1 METCE
6 VAIDEIQPCNL
17 SVFECAGDD
26 EVGKKIFKDE
36 EDDAGEEGGND
47 GEAPATHV
55 PSTSTTTTTVQDGP
69 SPTPPTIQQDQVEAA
84 VRSMSIRHGRGLEI
98 LLTLLIQLLLL
109 PLSRKTLDM
118 LYLILIG

>member
-1 METCE
+1 
-6 VAIDEIQPCNL
+6 
-17 SVFECAGDD
+17 
-26 EVGKKIFKDE
+26 
-36 EDDAGEEGGND
+36 
-47 GEAPATHV
+47 V